1 MFVSGEFSLA
11 TQLSFYQR
19 STKCLSSSMGLQY
32 VNRRETAV
40 RLNHR
45 PSGTVVPIQKERSQ
59 LRNKEIALETLRERL
74 KHRNKR
80 KPPRIATKKSRG
92 SEEKRLQSKK
102 HQSRKKQLRKKPK
115 IED

>member
-1 MFVSGEFSLA
+1 MSYIKIPQTNEELLDECDVDTYRSSGKGG
-11 TQLSFYQR
+11 QN
-19 STKCLSSSMGLQY
+19 

-40 RLNHR
+40 RLTHR
-45 PSGTVVPIQKERSQ
+45 PSGTVVTIQKERSQ

-74 KHRNKR
+74 KQRNKR

-92 SEEKRLQSKK
+92 VEEKRLQSKK